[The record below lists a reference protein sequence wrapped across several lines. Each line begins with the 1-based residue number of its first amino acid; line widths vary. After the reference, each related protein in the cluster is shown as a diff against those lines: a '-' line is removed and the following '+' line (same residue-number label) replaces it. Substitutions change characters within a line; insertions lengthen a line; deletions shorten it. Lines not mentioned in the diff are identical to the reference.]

1 MLKLTFRISKF
12 HAYLSSPQLTS
23 YTKGVGRGN
32 SYGFKVSI
40 YMRGIVVIT
49 YKSLVTLEG
58 STGQF

>member
-1 MLKLTFRISKF
+1 VRVYISI
-12 HAYLSSPQLTS
+12 SDVERGSP
-23 YTKGVGRGN
+23 
-32 SYGFKVSI
+32 YGFKVSI